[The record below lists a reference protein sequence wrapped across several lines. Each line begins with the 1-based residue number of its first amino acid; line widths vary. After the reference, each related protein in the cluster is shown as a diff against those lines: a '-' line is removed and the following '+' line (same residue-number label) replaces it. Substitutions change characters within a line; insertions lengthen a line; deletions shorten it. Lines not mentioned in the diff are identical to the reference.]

1 MARDAASVQI
11 EHDALWVTIVDN
23 VKSQQQAVS
32 NRQWLEMQH
41 PYRYRQWL
49 EIEHDVLWATIVD
62 NVKSHDVLWATI
74 VDNVK
79 SKQQA
84 ASNRQW
90 LEMQHPYR

>member
-41 PYRYRQWL
+41 P
-49 EIEHDVLWATIVD
+49 IEHDALTIVD
-62 NVKSHDVLWATI
+62 NVKSQ
-74 VDNVK
+74 
-79 SKQQA
+79 QQA
-84 ASNRQW
+84 ASNTQW

>member
-32 NRQWLEMQH
+32 NRQWLEMASVQ
-41 PYRYRQWL
+41 
-49 EIEHDVLWATIVD
+49 IEHDALWATIVD
-62 NVKSHDVLWATI
+62 NVKSQ
-74 VDNVK
+74 
-79 SKQQA
+79 QQA